1 MNERIRELVLKAKV
15 DRLERVNAELL
26 DALEDLL
33 GWQTLASQEA
43 VAQARAAIAKT
54 RGER

>member
-1 MNERIRELVLKAKV
+1 
-15 DRLERVNAELL
+15 
-26 DALEDLL
+26 LL